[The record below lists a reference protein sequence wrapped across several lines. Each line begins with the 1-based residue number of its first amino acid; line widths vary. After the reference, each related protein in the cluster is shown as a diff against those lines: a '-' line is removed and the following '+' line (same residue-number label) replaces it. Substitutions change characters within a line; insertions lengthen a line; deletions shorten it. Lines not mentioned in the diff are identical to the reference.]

1 MAVFYNKATLSYN
14 DKVTDSNIVTG
25 EIVEVLSVTKTALSD
40 SYSDSSR
47 ITYVVNIVNSG
58 VTSFTGLTASD
69 NLGEYSS
76 EGGSLI
82 PLDYVD
88 GSLRAFV
95 NGVPASVAVTA
106 GEYLTVT
113 GINVPANG
121 NVTLV
126 YEVETNRFAPPESG
140 SSIENTVTVS
150 GEELANPITATAV
163 IGVSDAPLLT
173 ISKCLCPSEV
183 TENGQINYTFVIQ
196 NTGNTAAD
204 ASDNAIVTD
213 NFDPIL
219 KNISVTFNNTAWSSP
234 ANYGYNTA
242 TGAFAT
248 VPGMITVPAATY
260 EQDPA
265 TGEWT
270 VKPGI
275 SILTVSGSI

>member
-69 NLGEYSS
+69 NMGEYSS
-76 EGGSLI
+76 EAGSLI

-95 NGVPASVAVTA
+95 NGVPASFTVTS
-106 GEYLTVT
+106 GEYLNVT

-126 YEVETNRFAPPESG
+126 YEAETNRFAPPESG

-150 GEELANPITATAV
+150 GGELANPITATAV
-163 IGVSDAPLLT
+163 VGVSDAPLLT

-219 KNISVTFNNTAWSSP
+219 KNISVTFNNTTWSSP
-234 ANYGYNTA
+234 TNYGYNTA

-265 TGEWT
+265 TGEWN